1 MTVGISGQSQR
12 ECWHGRRAN
21 FMWQMGAGSADQR
34 LCWVAAAGVQ
44 KRCRVSE
51 SRHRRPGRNKNSQQL
66 TVNDNGR
73 CGAPPFGHDVLRHAR
88 VVGRVGQTCLLDDQV
103 VVDGD
108 VEVSV
113 LRRVD
118 NLFIL

>member
-1 MTVGISGQSQR
+1 M
-12 ECWHGRRAN
+12 
-21 FMWQMGAGSADQR
+21 
-34 LCWVAAAGVQ
+34 
-44 KRCRVSE
+44 RVDTDD
-51 SRHRRPGRNKNSQQL
+51 PGRNKNSQQL

-88 VVGRVGQTCLLDDQV
+88 VVGRVGQTRLLDDQV

>member
-1 MTVGISGQSQR
+1 M
-12 ECWHGRRAN
+12 
-21 FMWQMGAGSADQR
+21 
-34 LCWVAAAGVQ
+34 
-44 KRCRVSE
+44 RVDTDG
-51 SRHRRPGRNKNSQQL
+51 PGRNKNSQQL
-66 TVNDNGR
+66 TVNDNSR

-88 VVGRVGQTCLLDDQV
+88 VVGRVGQTRLLDDQV

>member
-1 MTVGISGQSQR
+1 M
-12 ECWHGRRAN
+12 
-21 FMWQMGAGSADQR
+21 
-34 LCWVAAAGVQ
+34 
-44 KRCRVSE
+44 SE
-51 SRHRRPGRNKNSQQL
+51 SRHRRPPAASVQL
-66 TVNDNGR
+66 TINDNSC
-73 CGAPPFGHDVLRHAR
+73 CGASPFGHDVLRHAR
-88 VVGRVGQTCLLDDQV
+88 VVGRVRQTRLLDDQV